1 MIQYITPSSDQQ
13 KLELRGGVSWSWE
26 VGCHSVITWT
36 MVYSVTFLLSWYNIP
51 QSSQIF
57 TDRRGL
63 DSIILLN
70 LHQIKTNFLKIK
82 WWLVLLWVKKRK
94 FVQQQKL
101 GVGGTQVYVRNN
113 PQSALLEPD
122 IAMTVNS
129 MKEVKTSARHI
140 KLK

>member
-1 MIQYITPSSDQQ
+1 MTCSFMS
-13 KLELRGGVSWSWE
+13 
-26 VGCHSVITWT
+26 
-36 MVYSVTFLLSWYNIP
+36 
-51 QSSQIF
+51 
-57 TDRRGL
+57 
-63 DSIILLN
+63 
-70 LHQIKTNFLKIK
+70 
-82 WWLVLLWVKKRK
+82 KKRK

-113 PQSALLEPD
+113 SQSALLEPD